1 MQKLACITGLL
12 ACVPGL
18 FGRLAPCVPGLFG
31 RLDSLVSQGSLD
43 VSIAPPVS
51 QGSWDVSIPE
61 TSIEP
66 HEISP
71 NEPCVISPARAR
83 AVASDVNIALVCS
96 STQYCLVSMK
106 TKILSQMSH

>member
-66 HEISP
+66 YEISP
-71 NEPCVISPARAR
+71 NEPCVISPASKEPYLVQKALCDVQRA
-83 AVASDVNIALVCS
+83 
-96 STQYCLVSMK
+96 
-106 TKILSQMSH
+106 LSRPKSPV